1 MCLLSLYCSY
11 IHSYIS
17 CANIAWGNT
26 YLSNLKQISSQQKH
40 SVPIIYNKMKY
51 EPVRK
56 LLRSLKILNV
66 YQINIV
72 NNVFF
77 IHRINT
83 NSAPVVFPDKL
94 TKPFRLYPTSFS
106 KLLNYTKPT
115 NSKEVIENFNKR
127 TIYMKRI
134 SNKKRKRNKING
146 QL

>member
-1 MCLLSLYCSY
+1 
-11 IHSYIS
+11 
-17 CANIAWGNT
+17 
-26 YLSNLKQISSQQKH
+26 
-40 SVPIIYNKMKY
+40 MKY

-83 NSAPVVFPDKL
+83 KSAPIVFPDKL